1 MSRSAFAARFTAVVG
16 SPPMTY
22 VTMARMRSAR
32 TKLVAGESVAAV
44 AQSLGYGSE
53 AAFSRAFART
63 TGDTPGR
70 MRRAAA

>member
-1 MSRSAFAARFTAVVG
+1 VG

-22 VTMARMRSAR
+22 VTMARMRAAR

-44 AQSLGYGSE
+44 AHSLGYGSE
-53 AAFSRAFART
+53 AAFSRAFVRT

-70 MRRAAA
+70 MRRAAAA